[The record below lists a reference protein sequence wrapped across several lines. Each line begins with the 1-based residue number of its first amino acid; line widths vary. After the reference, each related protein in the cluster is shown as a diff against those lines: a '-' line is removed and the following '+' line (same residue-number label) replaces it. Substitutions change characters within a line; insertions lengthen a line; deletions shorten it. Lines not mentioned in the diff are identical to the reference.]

1 MTDQPVEF
9 SLPQVMMT
17 LSAVAYTYE
26 NSPLADI
33 RTHLIEQLATPGYA
47 TQGNWSLFWGP
58 HVTDQTMIYCAR
70 DTVNPNRFVLSI
82 RGTDLMDIK
91 NWVQDLWLSLVPF
104 HKGGE
109 PFDGNP
115 QISHGTLLGFNH
127 LISMMTQTNPGDFV
141 TAESGPNLLQY
152 FANRADT
159 TETEIVVTGHSM
171 GAGLGVVLAVW
182 LTDVLGVNGRNIK
195 ISACTFASPT
205 PGDPVFATYAENRLG
220 SRNQRYFNQLDI
232 IPKAFNDILGMKTT
246 PTKLEWGDDLWVI
259 PILDEV
265 DRLVRNSHFTH
276 PGDHFPIQQELR
288 TEGGWFTQAGF
299 EHDINTYLSIL
310 GAPKVENLMPPKKH
324 K

>member
-1 MTDQPVEF
+1 MTDQVLEYG
-9 SLPQVMMT
+9 LPQQMMT
-17 LSAVAYTYE
+17 LSALAYTYE
-26 NSPLADI
+26 NSPQVDI

-58 HVTDQTMIYCAR
+58 QVTDQTMMYCVR
-70 DTVNPNRFVLSI
+70 DTINLNRFVLSI

-91 NWVQDLWLSLVPF
+91 NWVQDLWVSLVPF

-115 QISHGTLLGFNH
+115 QISHGTLLGLNH
-127 LISMMTQTNPGDFV
+127 LITMMTQTVPEDFV
-141 TAESGPNLLQY
+141 TDESAPNLLQY

-159 TETEIVVTGHSM
+159 TDTEIIVTGHSM
-171 GAGLGVVLAVW
+171 GACLGVVLAVW
-182 LTDVLGVNGRNIK
+182 LTDVLGVNDRK
-195 ISACTFASPT
+195 ITISTCTFASPT
-205 PGDPVFATYAENRLG
+205 PGETEFARYTATRLG

-232 IPKAFNDILGMKTT
+232 IPLSFNNILEMKNT
-246 PTKLEWGDDLWVI
+246 PTKLEFGDDLWVI
-259 PILDEV
+259 PILDAVYE
-265 DRLVRNSHFTH
+265 LVKHSNYTH